1 ELRTKLSVLGD
12 EGERLWKT
20 LTQGVGRNNPRQAQL
35 AIQDVERA
43 LAGYEERQAR
53 VLELQEQLQREF
65 GGLEGAMDRFG
76 GRAPQALRGL
86 VTELL
91 TLNGLT
97 AEQTLLL
104 QGMLSQPGW
113 KEMEAAAERLGV
125 KLGSLGPQYAQG
137 KLSEQALQTV
147 RDLQFL
153 EDGGADMN
161 AVLRDSKDHL
171 QGLV

>member
-1 ELRTKLSVLGD
+1 
-12 EGERLWKT
+12 
-20 LTQGVGRNNPRQAQL
+20 
-35 AIQDVERA
+35 
-43 LAGYEERQAR
+43 
-53 VLELQEQLQREF
+53 F
-65 GGLEGAMDRFG
+65 GGLEGAMSQFG
-76 GRAPQALRGL
+76 GRAPLALRGL

-125 KLGSLGPQYAQG
+125 KLGSLGPAYAQG

-147 RDLQFL
+147 RDLEFL
-153 EDGGADMN
+153 EQGGADMN
-161 AVLRDSKDHL
+161 AVLRDSAGHL
-171 QGLV
+171 QALVDASLTTGAALPETLRPYIQRLIDMELLTDP